1 MKKIA
6 HSQTTFK
13 FFFNK
18 LFYKIIGQL
27 FISSIEIVMSIL
39 GDPHHYSTTNFYQ
52 GGFFCGLLE

>member
-18 LFYKIIGQL
+18 LFYKSIGQL
-27 FISSIEIVMSIL
+27 CISSIEIVMSIL
-39 GDPHHYSTTNFYQ
+39 GDPHHYSTTNFNQ